1 MALVTEAEKIQG
13 PSPYPETEV
22 FRTMVCTFK
31 SGLADFLSRAERCCS
46 ELETMVT
53 VCNFCEQ
60 VGVYTEYWIGCC
72 STLFSKHFTYNM
84 L

>member
-31 SGLADFLSRAERCCS
+31 SGLADSLSRAERCSS
-46 ELETMVT
+46 ELETMVS
-53 VCNFCEQ
+53 VCSFCEQ
-60 VGVYTEYWIGCC
+60 VGGMGFSTIAVYISYTV
-72 STLFSKHFTYNM
+72 
-84 L
+84 